1 MQQQSMI
8 SLHKLLMRISPF
20 DKGTVRSMGGVTEM
34 DGGEGET
41 TTLIHFEVL
50 FAHKI
55 AFLMHF

>member
-8 SLHKLLMRISPF
+8 SLRELLMRISPF
-20 DKGTVRSMGGVTEM
+20 DKGNIQIMGGAGM
-34 DGGEGET
+34 DDGEGET